1 MSSFIRLKNK
11 LIKKTEI
18 ALVEYYIEGSEIE
31 LEENEIRVVTI
42 HGDNFILPYEDEQEF
57 KDDIDYIKDQCSY
70 AFEYDLYEINP
81 GTLINLKRVTAIEF
95 VKDKVGPN
103 EVWVAQIYWN
113 KSNKLPE
120 TIVLDEVDYTQD
132 DIDVLLETIEERD

>member
-31 LEENEIRVVTI
+31 LEENEIRVLTI
-42 HGDNFILPYEDEQEF
+42 YGDNFIIPYEDKNDF
-57 KDDIDYIKDQCSY
+57 IDDVDYIKDQCSY

-81 GTLINLKRVTAIEF
+81 GTLINLKQITSLEF
-95 VKDKVGPN
+95 VQDKIGPN

-113 KSNKLPE
+113 KLNKLPE